1 MVDSPFLEP
10 DALVSSLRLL
20 CAQPSI
26 SGQTHGLQ
34 EGAESVLS
42 ILRGIG
48 LDCSMIPTA
57 GAPIVVGRHAAGAA
71 RTLLV
76 HACYDVPPPGPRR
89 DWRSDPFVPTI
100 QQNTLYARGAIVKG
114 ELAARAAAIGALIA
128 QHVPLNIV
136 FVADGESLGG
146 SPHLAAARAA
156 VGACDM
162 AVWSGGGFDA
172 RNVPLLYT
180 GVKGLLQV
188 ELRATGAAT
197 SVPATYAATVSNP
210 AWTLL
215 HALAGLKSEYEEILI
230 DGFYDEIA
238 PPSRAA
244 LDAVQGLD
252 VGEAARREAWGVERF
267 IAGASGAM
275 LARTELLSPAI
286 NISALHSVGAD
297 GPVIPTGASAEL
309 QIQLVPDL
317 DPERVWTLLAAHVEA
332 RRLPGLHLRRLPGG
346 YAPYTSA
353 GAAQDLGRAA
363 TTIYGNAAR
372 LLPLAPFVA
381 PAALLLDGASLI
393 SCGLERPGSA
403 RFGPNEGVPLDDLIR
418 HARFL
423 TELISRLAV

>member
-10 DALVSSLRLL
+10 EALVSSLRLL

-26 SGQTHGLQ
+26 SGQARGLRD
-34 EGAESVLS
+34 GAESVLS

-48 LDCSMIPTA
+48 LDCSMIATA

-76 HACYDVPPPGPRR
+76 HACYDVPPPGLRR
-89 DWRSDPFVPTI
+89 DWHSDPFVPTI
-100 QQNTLYARGAIVKG
+100 RQDILYARGAIIKG
-114 ELAARAAAIGALIA
+114 ELVARAAAIGALIA

-136 FVADGESLGG
+136 FVAEGESLGG
-146 SPHLAAARAA
+146 SPHLAAAREAI
-156 VGACDM
+156 GACDT

-172 RNVPLLYT
+172 RDVPLLYT

-188 ELRATGAAT
+188 ELCATGAAT

-210 AWTLL
+210 VWTLI

-252 VGEAARREAWGVERF
+252 VGEAARRAAWGVERF
-267 IAGASGAM
+267 IAGAGGAM

-286 NISALHSVGAD
+286 NISALHIAGAD
-297 GPVIPTGASAEL
+297 GPVIPAGARAEL
-309 QIQLVPDL
+309 QLQLVPDL
-317 DPERVWTLLAAHVEA
+317 APERVWTLLATHVES
-332 RRLPGLHLRRLPGG
+332 RRLPGVRLRRLPGG
-346 YAPYTSA
+346 YAPYMSDGVA
-353 GAAQDLGRAA
+353 PDLARAA
-363 TTIYGNAAR
+363 AVIYGDEAR

-381 PAALLLDGASLI
+381 PAALLLDGAGLI
-393 SCGLERPGSA
+393 SCGLERPSSA
-403 RFGPNEGVPLDDLIR
+403 RFGPNERLPLDDLVR
-418 HARFL
+418 HALFL
-423 TELISRLAV
+423 TELIRRLAV